1 MPAKID
7 LVPQSFASL
16 ADPQVLKNA
25 LISPLSSE
33 SNLAHEHVSNG
44 HSATG
49 NGGNGHVA
57 APTSTSSPT
66 LLEKF
71 VHAQKELEA
80 YR

>member
-25 LISPLSSE
+25 LISPLSST
-33 SNLAHEHVSNG
+33 LAHEHVSNG